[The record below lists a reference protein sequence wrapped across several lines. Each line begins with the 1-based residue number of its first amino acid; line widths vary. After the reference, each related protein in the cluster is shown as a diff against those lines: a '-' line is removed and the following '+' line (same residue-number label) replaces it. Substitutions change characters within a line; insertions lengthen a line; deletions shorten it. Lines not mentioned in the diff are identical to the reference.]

1 MMGHND
7 YFENHYPELP
17 EEAGVN
23 TISGFEPNNE
33 WLSSAR
39 PDLRHEAMRQWFL
52 SRFWDP
58 ANDTPYNGRE
68 GGYLYIHGGPYEAG
82 DELYGRFGDL
92 LDDEIVRAVIDD
104 VESDG
109 IYEWAPIHTEPDY
122 DAYFSFEVEAKD
134 SPYRQFLQRLSEID
148 SLNAVALDSK
158 HKVLI
163 RQLLYSHVIGALETY
178 LSDTISYWVKTD
190 EDVFKRFVSNCS
202 EFKQEKLSLST
213 IFGRLEVL
221 RDEVDEYIQKTVWHR
236 LDRVMPLFS
245 SSLNIERLEIKQ
257 LMGYIVI
264 RHDIVHRGGKTKEGS
279 HVEITSDKLSELR
292 HCIATFVEKIEV
304 ELILRSDFEF

>member
-1 MMGHND
+1 MGHND
-7 YFENHYPELP
+7 HLEDHYPELP
-17 EEAGVN
+17 EKAGVN
-23 TISGFEPNNE
+23 TSLGFEPNNE
-33 WLSSAR
+33 WLLSA
-39 PDLRHEAMRQWFL
+39 PSDLRNEAMRQWFL

-68 GGYLYIHGGPYEAG
+68 GGYFYIHGGPYEAE
-82 DELYGRFGDL
+82 DKLCDRFGDL
-92 LDDEIVRAVIDD
+92 FDDDIVRAVIDD

-109 IYEWAPIHTEPDY
+109 IYEWAPIHTKPDY

-148 SLNAVALDSK
+148 SLNAAVLDSK
-158 HKVLI
+158 HKVLL
-163 RQLLYSHVIGALETY
+163 RQLLYSHLIGALETY
-178 LSDTISYWVKTD
+178 LSDTMSYRVKTD

-202 EFKQEKLSLST
+202 EFKQEKLELST
-213 IFGRLEVL
+213 IFNRLETLKKQV
-221 RDEVDEYIQKTVWHR
+221 EQYIQKTVWHR

-292 HCIATFVEKIEV
+292 HCIASFVEKIEG
-304 ELILRSDFEF
+304 ELTSGNDFKF